1 MVVIEKIAGIESIAK
16 IISELSI
23 NTKINNNGVA
33 CKTPFLRTKKHSP
46 YKSSVTG
53 IIFFII
59 FNTLLSEKSTASSLL
74 NSIFKPLQNK
84 KNPKIYSIQWN
95 VFTIATP
102 KKININLKTIAPNI
116 PYVRTLFWYEIGI
129 LKDVK
134 TSKNRNKLST
144 LKLNSIMYPPRNSNP
159 GSEPK
164 II

>member
-1 MVVIEKIAGIESIAK
+1 MIEKIAGIESIAK

-84 KNPKIYSIQWN
+84 KNPKI
-95 VFTIATP
+95 
-102 KKININLKTIAPNI
+102 NLP
-116 PYVRTLFWYEIGI
+116 E
-129 LKDVK
+129 
-134 TSKNRNKLST
+134 
-144 LKLNSIMYPPRNSNP
+144 
-159 GSEPK
+159 
-164 II
+164 